1 MLFIHFYFFHIFYKQ
16 IQKSIDIP
24 KMCLHYLQINFFLK
38 FLKILV
44 CYFHLKKIIQYIFLL
59 MKDNEMTMPNDENL
73 LKKFLKI
80 KLKISYRKI
89 LIPLKISSQLVFHFL
104 LYESIKNYS
113 RIIPYFQ
120 MTNQEL
126 I

>member
-1 MLFIHFYFFHIFYKQ
+1 MFIHFYFFHIIYKQ
-16 IQKSIDIP
+16 NQKSIDIP
-24 KMCLHYLQINFFLK
+24 KMCLHYLQIYFFPI

-44 CYFHLKKIIQYIFLL
+44 YYFHLKKIIRYIFLL
-59 MKDNEMTMPNDENL
+59 TKDNEMTMPNDENL

-80 KLKISYRKI
+80 KLKISYRKTLI
-89 LIPLKISSQLVFHFL
+89 LIKISFLLVFHFL
-104 LYESIKNYS
+104 LYESIKNHS

-120 MTNQEL
+120 MANQEL